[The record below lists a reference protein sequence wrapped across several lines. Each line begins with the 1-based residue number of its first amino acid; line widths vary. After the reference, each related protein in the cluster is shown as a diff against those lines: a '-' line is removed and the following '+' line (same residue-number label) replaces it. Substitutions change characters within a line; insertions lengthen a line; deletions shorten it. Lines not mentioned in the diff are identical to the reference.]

1 WLKKAKHLTSNIV
14 AKNALRLIFQN
25 DSRLGICMAK
35 KTPGKL
41 TFTLDLYHGILFALP
56 SLKIKNIFLAQEQH
70 ICP

>member
-1 WLKKAKHLTSNIV
+1 
-14 AKNALRLIFQN
+14 
-25 DSRLGICMAK
+25 MAK